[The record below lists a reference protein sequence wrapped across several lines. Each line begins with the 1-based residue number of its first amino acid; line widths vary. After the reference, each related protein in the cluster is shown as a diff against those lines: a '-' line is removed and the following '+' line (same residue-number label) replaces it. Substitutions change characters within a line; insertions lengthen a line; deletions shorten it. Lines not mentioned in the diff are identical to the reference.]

1 MSIKR
6 DTILISAITGLALIL
21 RLWQINS
28 DLWLDEII
36 TIVRYMRLSPFEALL
51 TFHSANQHLLNSVLG
66 SISIHVFG
74 ESVWAVRLS
83 ALLFGVATI
92 PAFFLLARLVTERRE
107 AIVATLFLTLSYHHV
122 WFTQNARGYSGM
134 IFFTVLST
142 FFLIRWLGGPEKAG
156 RRDLLWFSLSG
167 VLGMMSLLSFAFI
180 PVGQFLIALIQ
191 LLKSRNWS
199 ALRLLISSG
208 VLMVALTLLGY
219 AATIPSIRSY
229 FLGDSEDN
237 FLGGSGGIS
246 QNLASFSSQLEAGW
260 KMLLDGLII
269 ALPAMAIPALLIGVV
284 IALTGWVSYLQRM
297 RFIAWILVLPSL
309 FNILL
314 LAQLNWIVFPRSF
327 LYILPFGI
335 LVLVRGAFV
344 MSDWAVRRSG
354 SPGWGVHVLPV
365 LMLIACAVTLP
376 FNYKYPKQNYT
387 GSLAYT
393 RALAGPDDVIAVV
406 GYLEYGYRYLYDPE
420 LVFPQSV
427 QELEA
432 LRGPDHRLWVLN
444 SFTMDMKMRLPDI
457 RDYLKQEFQ
466 LEQVFPGTLGDGNVY
481 LRVSPEQAEP

>member
-1 MSIKR
+1 MSIER
-6 DTILISAITGLALIL
+6 DTVLIAVITGLALIL

-28 DLWLDEII
+28 DLWMDEII
-36 TIVRYMRLSPFEALL
+36 TIVQYMRQSPFEAST
-51 TFHSANQHLLNSVLG
+51 TFNSANQHLLNSVLG
-66 SISIHVFG
+66 SVSIHVFG
-74 ESVWAVRLS
+74 ESIWAVRLS

-92 PAFFLLARLVTERRE
+92 PAFFFLARLVTERRE

-142 FFLIRWLGGPEKAG
+142 FFLIRWLGDPGKAG
-156 RRDLLWFSLSG
+156 RRDLLWFSISG
-167 VLGMMSLLSFAFI
+167 VLGMMSLLSFAFV
-180 PVGQFLIALIQ
+180 PAGQFLIALIQ
-191 LLKSRNWS
+191 LVKSRNWP

-208 VLMVALTLLGY
+208 VLMVVLTLLGY
-219 AATIPSIRSY
+219 AATIPAIRAY
-229 FLGDSEDN
+229 FLGDPGERYQD
-237 FLGGSGGIS
+237 
-246 QNLASFSSQLEAGW
+246 LASFSPLLEAGW
-260 KMLLDGLII
+260 KMLLNGLII
-269 ALPAMAIPALLIGVV
+269 ALPAMAIPALLTGMV

-297 RFIAWILVLPSL
+297 RFIAWMLVLPSF

-314 LAQLNWIVFPRSF
+314 LAQLNWIVYPRSF

-335 LVLVRGAFV
+335 LILVRGAFV
-344 MSDWAVRRSG
+344 MSGWVVRRTG
-354 SPGWGVHVLPV
+354 SPGWGVYALPV
-365 LMLIACAVTLP
+365 LMLIACAVILP
-376 FNYKYPKQNYT
+376 FNYKYPKQDYT

-406 GYLEYGYRYLYDPE
+406 GYLEYGYRNFYDSE

-444 SFTMDMKMRLPDI
+444 SFTGDMKMRLPEI

-481 LRVSPEQAEP
+481 LRVSLEQAEP